1 MTAARVTQKEKV
13 LTYLREH
20 KEGVT
25 SLEAFN
31 LFGIMQMP
39 KRIFDLRSDG
49 WNISATPKEGTNR
62 FGQPVKFVVYKL
74 EEKNGKVG

>member
-1 MTAARVTQKEKV
+1 MTSARVTQKEKV
-13 LTYLREH
+13 LTYLLEH
-20 KEGVT
+20 KEGIT

-31 LFGIMQMP
+31 RFGIMQMP

-62 FGQPVKFVVYKL
+62 FGQTVKFVVYKL

>member
-1 MTAARVTQKEKV
+1 MTAARATQKERV
-13 LTYLREH
+13 LTYLLEH
-20 KEGVT
+20 KEGIT

-39 KRIFDLRSDG
+39 KRIFDLRNDG
-49 WNISATPKEGTNR
+49 WKITSTPKEGVNR
-62 FGQPVKFVVYKL
+62 LGQPVQFVVYKL